1 MERAEK
7 RNTAEKLKFPSF
19 LPIYFTEG
27 TEGSMKRYG
36 KGGIIMSAVNT
47 NYEYKPAYSVSAT
60 DKADKSKETSTVR
73 LSTDAQ
79 KYLEQL
85 KANIRTLI
93 LSWLIF
99 LRMRRHRS
107 ISLQERAS
115 ITAS

>member
-1 MERAEK
+1 
-7 RNTAEKLKFPSF
+7 
-19 LPIYFTEG
+19 
-27 TEGSMKRYG
+27 
-36 KGGIIMSAVNT
+36 MSAVNT

-60 DKADKSKETSTVR
+60 DKADKSKETSTVK

-85 KANIRTLI
+85 KDKYKNVDFIV
-93 LSWLIF
+93 LIF

-107 ISLQERAS
+107 ISQQERAS

>member
-7 RNTAEKLKFPSF
+7 RNAAEKLKFPSF
-19 LPIYFTEG
+19 LPIYF

-60 DKADKSKETSTVR
+60 DKADKSKETSTVK

-79 KYLEQL
+79 
-85 KANIRTLI
+85 NIVIRTVDLVVQYQC
-93 LSWLIF
+93 F
-99 LRMRRHRS
+99 ARS
-107 ISLQERAS
+107 AHNKQTTNSQ
-115 ITAS
+115 